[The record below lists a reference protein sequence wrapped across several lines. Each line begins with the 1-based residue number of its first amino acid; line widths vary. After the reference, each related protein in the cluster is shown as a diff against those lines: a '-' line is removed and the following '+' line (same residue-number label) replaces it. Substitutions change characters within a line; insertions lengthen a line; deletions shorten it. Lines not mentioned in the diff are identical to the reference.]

1 MNRIIF
7 MFILSLAVLQAMEL
21 RLVEGFYDNRMPK
34 KVYTYKETS
43 DKLSL
48 KVSTSYYKNGQ
59 ISYQVE
65 YDNRGLNSRKTW
77 WHKNGNKSKMITFK
91 NGQVDGIWITWSYD
105 GLKTRE
111 RLYKNGFMINDRLY

>member
-21 RLVEGFYDNRMPK
+21 RLVESFYDNRMPK

-48 KVSTSYYKNGQ
+48 KVSTSYYKKNP
-59 ISYQVE
+59 SYIPGIFRIFENEIIYYSIRMYPAFGCQVNIFASPKNLHL
-65 YDNRGLNSRKTW
+65 DITNS
-77 WHKNGNKSKMITFK
+77 
-91 NGQVDGIWITWSYD
+91 
-105 GLKTRE
+105 
-111 RLYKNGFMINDRLY
+111 

>member
-21 RLVEGFYDNRMPK
+21 RLVESFYDNRMPK

-59 ISYQVE
+59 ISYQIE

-77 WHKNGNKSKMITFK
+77 WHKNGNKSKIQKEIMDEMECNK
-91 NGQVDGIWITWSYD
+91 
-105 GLKTRE
+105 
-111 RLYKNGFMINDRLY
+111 